1 VNTADVTPG
10 TRASEADDGAELA
23 REIGALVREWGLRE
37 VRPTVVERERREEF
51 PRDLYRQMGELG
63 FFGCCVPESLGGT
76 GAGFRALA
84 AVSENLAWVYPPLS
98 ASMNLQAA
106 TVPLTIA
113 NWGSAEQQQAWVP
126 GLVSGELLGCNA
138 MTEPDGGSD
147 FLGAMRTRAV
157 RDGDHYVLNGA
168 KMWITNANVADV
180 AVVYAKTDPAAG
192 HRGVTAFV
200 VPTSTPG
207 FEATRVPCRGLGKLM
222 PTNEVSL
229 VDVRVPSSALLGDE
243 GQGFVV
249 AMNAMDYGR
258 LTVAA
263 RSVGL
268 AQACLDAALAY
279 ADERTAFGEKIG
291 AFQMVKK
298 QLADMVAEVSAARA
312 LVAIAAQRY
321 DTGDLATRESS
332 VAKYYAG
339 EVCNRAAQAT
349 AEIFGGA
356 AFMDELPIGLYLN
369 FAKLWQTGEGSANI
383 QAVLIADDALG
394 WKRMDRHRTVLKDLQ
409 DTRRDM
415 EVAR

>member
-1 VNTADVTPG
+1 MTEEVSRAHATAERV
-10 TRASEADDGAELA
+10 ELA
-23 REIGALVREWGLRE
+23 REIGQLVREWGLRE
-37 VRPTVVERERREEF
+37 VRPSVIERERIGEF
-51 PRDLYRQMGELG
+51 PRDLYQQMGGLG
-63 FFGCCVPESLGGT
+63 FFGCCFPESLGGT

-113 NWGSAEQQQAWVP
+113 NWGSPEQQQTWVP
-126 GLVSGELLGCNA
+126 GLISGELLGCNA

-157 RDGDHYVLNGA
+157 RDGGDYVLNGA

-180 AVVYAKTDPAAG
+180 SIVYAKTDPDAG
-192 HRGVTAFV
+192 HRGVSAFV

-207 FEATRVPCRGLGKLM
+207 FEAVRVPCRGLGKLM
-222 PTNEVSL
+222 PTTAVSL
-229 VDVRVPSSALLGDE
+229 TDVRVPADALLGAE

-291 AFQMVKK
+291 SFQMVKK
-298 QLADMVAEVSAARA
+298 QLADMTAEVAAARA
-312 LVAIAAQRY
+312 LVDLAAERY
-321 DTGDLATRESS
+321 DAGDLATRECSI
-332 VAKYYAG
+332 AKYYAG
-339 EVCNRAAQAT
+339 EVCNHAAQAT

-394 WKRMDRHRTVLKDLQ
+394 WKKMDRHKTVLKDLH
-409 DTRRDM
+409 DA
-415 EVAR
+415 EVSG